1 MLFSSFCI
9 LVHSNSNAA
18 PLVMLVGNK
27 CDLQHIRQ
35 VSREEGQ
42 SFANKE
48 DLLFME
54 ASALDTTNVANA
66 FQTVIREVY
75 KNVSRNVLTTNGT
88 NMSSSSLRPIGSAK
102 VVTFQQ
108 DCEDANEMKSHPKSK
123 CCSA

>member
-1 MLFSSFCI
+1 
-9 LVHSNSNAA
+9 
-18 PLVMLVGNK
+18 MLVGNK
-27 CDLQHIRQ
+27 CDLQQIRQ

-88 NMSSSSLRPIGSAK
+88 NMSSSSLRPIGSTK

-108 DCEDANEMKSHPKSK
+108 DYENANEMKSRPKSK